1 VKRTITQRELRNQ
14 SGEIMRRLD
23 AGERFV
29 VTRDGTPVAS
39 LAPLRRDVFVRVE
52 SVLAVFRGAPAVDLD
67 RLRNDLD
74 AVADPDATPR
84 G

>member
-1 VKRTITQRELRNQ
+1 VKRTLTQRELRNR

-29 VTRDGTPVAS
+29 VTRDGTPVAA
-39 LAPLRRDVFVRVE
+39 LTPLGRDAFVRTAT
-52 SVLAVFRGAPAVDLD
+52 VLETFRGAPEVDRD
-67 RLRNDLD
+67 RLRDDLD
-74 AVADPDATPR
+74 TVAHADATPR

>member
-1 VKRTITQRELRNQ
+1 MKRTITQRELRNQ

-29 VTRDGTPVAS
+29 VTRDGAPVAS
-39 LAPLRRDVFVRVE
+39 LAPLRRDVFVPVE
-52 SVLAVFRGAPAVDLD
+52 SVLEEFRGAPAVDLD

-74 AVADPDATPR
+74 AVVDPDATPR

>member
-1 VKRTITQRELRNQ
+1 MKRTLTQRELRNR

-39 LAPLRRDVFVRVE
+39 LAPLRRDVFVRADA
-52 SVLAVFRGAPAVDLD
+52 VLETFRGAPAVDLGG
-67 RLRNDLD
+67 LRDDLD